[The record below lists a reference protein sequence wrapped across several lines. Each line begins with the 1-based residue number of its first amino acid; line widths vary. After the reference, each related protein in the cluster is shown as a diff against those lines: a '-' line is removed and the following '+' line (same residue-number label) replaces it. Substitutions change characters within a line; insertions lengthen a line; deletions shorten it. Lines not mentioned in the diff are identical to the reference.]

1 MHLPCSTHNC
11 LHPPRRLSRPSGY
24 YYSITVVIIV
34 VTVSLDCS
42 CADHLGS
49 DVAAAMSSIAV
60 IAVDDAASD
69 KLELFAISFGRCF
82 VRRSFDPSHHLPLRS
97 HQSRRAS
104 TSATA
109 AGD

>member
-1 MHLPCSTHNC
+1 MHLPCLTHSC

-60 IAVDDAASD
+60 ITVDAASD
-69 KLELFAISFGRCF
+69 KLELFAVSFERCF

-97 HQSRRAS
+97 HRSRRAS
-104 TSATA
+104 ASATA
-109 AGD
+109 ASD